1 MLAILYFKERI
12 NYLNIKLHIFK
23 MDEKSELIKMFD
35 LTGKSA
41 IVTGA
46 SSGLG
51 ISFTEALAEAG
62 ADVVICARRDEKLIE
77 NANRISKY
85 TNRKIIPVKA
95 DLTKEEDIINV
106 VKVAEEKLQKIDILI
121 NNAGSAVAGP
131 SLNLKKEDWQKV
143 LDVDISAVFVFS
155 QKVIASMIANNVKGS
170 IINIASIY
178 GLFGDII
185 PAAPY
190 YASKGAVVNLTRA
203 MAVEF
208 AGQSIRINAIA
219 PGFFPSEM
227 TNDLL
232 KNKAVLDH
240 ITERTPME
248 RVGNPNE
255 LKGAAVFLASNASSY
270 VTGHILAVDGGWSA
284 V

>member
-1 MLAILYFKERI
+1 MESDS
-12 NYLNIKLHIFK
+12 NIFK
-23 MDEKSELIKMFD
+23 IFD
-35 LTGKSA
+35 LNGKTA

-62 ADVVICARRDEKLIE
+62 ADVVICARREDKLVE
-77 NANRISKY
+77 NANRISGY
-85 TNRKIIPVKA
+85 TKRKIIPVKA
-95 DLTKEEDIINV
+95 DLRDETDILNV
-106 VKVAEEKLQKIDILI
+106 VNIAEEKFGKINILV
-121 NNAGSAVAGP
+121 NNAGSAIAGS
-131 SLNLKKEDWQKV
+131 SLDLKKEDWQKV
-143 LDVDISAVFVFS
+143 LDVDISAVFLLS
-155 QKVIASMIANNVKGS
+155 KYVISSMIKNNASGS

-208 AGQSIRINAIA
+208 ANKKIRINAIA

-227 TNDLL
+227 TGSLL
-232 KNKAVLDH
+232 SDETVLEH
-240 ITERTPME
+240 ITQRTPFG
-248 RVGNPNE
+248 RIGNPNE
-255 LKGAAVFLASNASSY
+255 LKGAAVFLASDASSY
-270 VTGHILAVDGGWSA
+270 ITGHILPVDGGWSA

>member
-1 MLAILYFKERI
+1 
-12 NYLNIKLHIFK
+12 
-23 MDEKSELIKMFD
+23 MDENSKYLKMFD

-41 IVTGA
+41 IVIGA

-62 ADVVICARRDEKLIE
+62 ADVVICARRDQKLIE
-77 NANRISKY
+77 NAERISKY
-85 TNRKIIPVKA
+85 TNRRIIPVKA
-95 DLTKEEDIINV
+95 DLTNEEDIINV
-106 VKVAEEKLQKIDILI
+106 VKIAEEKLQKIDILI

-143 LDVDISAVFVFS
+143 LDVDISAVFIFS
-155 QKVIASMIANNVKGS
+155 QKVISSMISHNVKGS

-208 AGQSIRINAIA
+208 ASQGIRVNAIA

-232 KNKAVLDH
+232 KDKAILDH
-240 ITERTPME
+240 IIQRTPIS
-248 RVGNPNE
+248 RIGNPNE
-255 LKGAAVFLASNASSY
+255 LKGGTVFLASDAASY
-270 VTGHILAVDGGWSA
+270 VTGHILAIDGGWSS

>member
-1 MLAILYFKERI
+1 MEEKTRI
-12 NYLNIKLHIFK
+12 ANL
-23 MDEKSELIKMFD
+23 FD
-35 LTGKSA
+35 LSGKSA

-62 ADVVICARRDEKLIE
+62 ADVVICARREDKLIE
-77 NANRISKY
+77 NANRIAGY
-85 TNRKIIPVKA
+85 THRNIIPVRA
-95 DLTKEEDIINV
+95 DLTNEEDIIKV
-106 VKVAEEKLQKIDILI
+106 VKIAEEKLNKIDILI

-131 SLNLKKEDWQKV
+131 SLDLKKDDWQKV
-143 LDVDISAVFVFS
+143 LDLDISAVFILS
-155 QKVIASMIANNVKGS
+155 QKVIASMIAHNVNGS

-208 AGQSIRINAIA
+208 AHNNIRINAIA

-227 TNDLL
+227 TSDIL
-232 KNKAVLDH
+232 KDKAILDH
-240 ITERTPME
+240 INQRTPMG

-255 LKGAAVFLASNASSY
+255 LKGAAIFLASDASSY
-270 VTGHILAVDGGWSA
+270 ITGHILAVDGGWSA

>member
-1 MLAILYFKERI
+1 
-12 NYLNIKLHIFK
+12 
-23 MDEKSELIKMFD
+23 MDENSKYAKMFD
-35 LTGKSA
+35 LTGKAA

-77 NANRISKY
+77 NAERISKY
-85 TNRKIIPVKA
+85 TNRQIIPVKA
-95 DLTKEEDIINV
+95 DLTNEEDIINV
-106 VKVAEEKLQKIDILI
+106 VKIAEEKLKKIDILI

-143 LDVDISAVFVFS
+143 LDVDISAVFIFS
-155 QKVIASMIANNVKGS
+155 QKVISSMIAHGVKGS

-208 AGQSIRINAIA
+208 AGQGIRINAIA

-232 KNKAVLDH
+232 KDKAVLDH
-240 ITERTPME
+240 ITQRTPMG

-255 LKGAAVFLASNASSY
+255 LKGGAIFLASDAASY
-270 VTGHILAVDGGWSA
+270 VTGHILAIDGGWSSI
-284 V
+284 

>member
-1 MLAILYFKERI
+1 M
-12 NYLNIKLHIFK
+12 
-23 MDEKSELIKMFD
+23 
-35 LTGKSA
+35 
-41 IVTGA
+41 
-46 SSGLG
+46 
-51 ISFTEALAEAG
+51 
-62 ADVVICARRDEKLIE
+62 CRRDEKLIE

-155 QKVIASMIANNVKGS
+155 QKVIASMIAHNLKGS

-208 AGQSIRINAIA
+208 AGQNIRINAIA

-232 KNKAVLDH
+232 KDKAILDH
-240 ITERTPME
+240 ITQRTPME

-270 VTGHILAVDGGWSA
+270 ITGHILAVDGGWSA